1 MNVTPELLA
10 ELPDDPRIQQI
21 ALTAIEN
28 GFTSKAIEV
37 ALRAHPDG
45 LPVRED
51 LVRQIESVVAQAH
64 EIDTRP
70 QTLQEDNFESDLG
83 IDPPEGWAESSPMIP
98 DAIKDW
104 LAGRSIGRPPTADE
118 ILEMNIE
125 AATGRTRKILS
136 KDNFANVIQ
145 GRFDTGRPT
154 WLDIRDEEALEEERS
169 QQLSTDED
177 TNYKHCPDCGQTLL
191 YNGSTLQGPPH
202 PEILEIQNA
211 DVIPPEP
218 GDSNHV
224 FFRMLC
230 EKCKKTLYVPSRAKQ
245 TTAGI
250 EDKKDARV
258 DQILDLITKL
268 ESVVDAMGKQFDE
281 EMASVATKL
290 VKQIHKD
297 LSTPKIDESID
308 EGPKADDP
316 IDESIPQP
324 PLEGEQAEKSIDQS
338 GDGLFNREDLLQRE
352 GDLEATCISLGNRPP
367 HPLGEK
373 MLKLTADTTQSD
385 KVRRA
390 AQWAL
395 KQYQEVQTP
404 DVSTTIARVS
414 RKLDLLG
421 MTKLADLMDELL
433 FEPESTLDSSKFAQM
448 IGPNR
453 GPTKLKPKIDGP
465 QLTAT
470 ELYRAISG
478 PEDGSHL
485 KILLGN
491 LVEAGASPE
500 QATAILRQRMRSV
513 ASDVGEQAVLK
524 VDRMFGGGTI

>member
-1 MNVTPELLA
+1 
-10 ELPDDPRIQQI
+10 
-21 ALTAIEN
+21 
-28 GFTSKAIEV
+28 
-37 ALRAHPDG
+37 
-45 LPVRED
+45 
-51 LVRQIESVVAQAH
+51 
-64 EIDTRP
+64 
-70 QTLQEDNFESDLG
+70 
-83 IDPPEGWAESSPMIP
+83 
-98 DAIKDW
+98 
-104 LAGRSIGRPPTADE
+104 
-118 ILEMNIE
+118 
-125 AATGRTRKILS
+125 
-136 KDNFANVIQ
+136 
-145 GRFDTGRPT
+145 
-154 WLDIRDEEALEEERS
+154 
-169 QQLSTDED
+169 
-177 TNYKHCPDCGQTLL
+177 
-191 YNGSTLQGPPH
+191 
-202 PEILEIQNA
+202 
-211 DVIPPEP
+211 
-218 GDSNHV
+218 
-224 FFRMLC
+224 
-230 EKCKKTLYVPSRAKQ
+230 
-245 TTAGI
+245 
-250 EDKKDARV
+250 
-258 DQILDLITKL
+258 
-268 ESVVDAMGKQFDE
+268 
-281 EMASVATKL
+281 
-290 VKQIHKD
+290 
-297 LSTPKIDESID
+297 
-308 EGPKADDP
+308 
-316 IDESIPQP
+316 
-324 PLEGEQAEKSIDQS
+324 
-338 GDGLFNREDLLQRE
+338 
-352 GDLEATCISLGNRPP
+352 
-367 HPLGEK
+367 